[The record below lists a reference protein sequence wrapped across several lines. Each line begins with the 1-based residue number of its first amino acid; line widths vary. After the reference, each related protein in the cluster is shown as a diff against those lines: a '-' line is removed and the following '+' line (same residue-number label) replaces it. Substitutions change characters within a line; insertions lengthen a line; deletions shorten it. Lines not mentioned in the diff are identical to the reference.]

1 MKHTPLGIHLIILPI
16 LSCLASCGPFE
27 PSAVQD
33 PHQRDA
39 ESPASFPIALGKA
52 EPNDIGLFLAGMPV
66 RNGATLSAIQQ
77 TEEYQ
82 AHRREMRAVW
92 GLSTLRL
99 NHMRSWSNSELAP
112 NFGDG
117 ETVLYPFGGPDL
129 LHVSA
134 MFPQARTYVLMGLE
148 SAGEVPALESM
159 PPGEVLAVLAAFRQ
173 ATRTQLESGYF
184 ITQDMRSDLH
194 WIALRGVTPILL
206 STVALTGGRV
216 ESVNRF
222 AVGGKPGVE
231 LRFCDAAGLS
241 HRACYIEADLSN
253 AGFSSGCRKWLAG
266 LGGNITYF
274 KAASYLMHS
283 DRFSQSREFFLTQSQ
298 VILQDDSGIPL
309 RCFTEGWTMRY
320 FGVYEQPIE
329 LFSKYQQDDLRQAYV
344 ATQPTSPLLFGTGYR
359 VSQMEGNLLLAS
371 KH

>member
-1 MKHTPLGIHLIILPI
+1 MNHTPLGIRLIILPI

-33 PHQRDA
+33 PHQRNT
-39 ESPASFPIALGKA
+39 ESPARFPLALGNA
-52 EPNDIGLFLAGMPV
+52 GPDDIGLFLAGMPL
-66 RNGATLSAIQQ
+66 RNGATLSALQQ

-92 GLSTLRL
+92 GGATLRL
-99 NHMRSWSNSELAP
+99 NHMRSWSNSELSP
-112 NFGDG
+112 NFSDG

-134 MFPQARTYVLMGLE
+134 LFPQARTYALMGLE
-148 SAGEVPALESM
+148 PAGEVPALESM
-159 PPGEVLAVLAAFRQ
+159 PPGEVLAVLTAFRQ
-173 ATRTQLESGYF
+173 ATRTHLESGYF
-184 ITQDMRSDLH
+184 ITQDMRSDLQRS
-194 WIALRGVTPILL
+194 ALRGVTPILL

-222 AVGGKPGVE
+222 SAGGKPGVE

-253 AGFSSGCRKWLAG
+253 AGFSSGYRKWLAG

-274 KAASYLMHS
+274 KAASYLMHG
-283 DRFSQSREFFLTQSQ
+283 DGFSQSREFFLAQSRG
-298 VILQDDSGIPL
+298 ILQDDSGIPF
-309 RCFTEGWTMRY
+309 RCFTGGWTLRY
-320 FGVYEQPIE
+320 FGVYEQPIK
-329 LFSKYQQDDLRQAYV
+329 LFSKYQQDDLRQAY
-344 ATQPTSPLLFGTGYR
+344 ATQPTSPLLFRTGYR
-359 VSQMEGNLLLAS
+359 VSQMEGNLLLAL